1 MGTREAASIFTTFS
15 VLLSTL
21 FISMNAA
28 QIFGREDAVL
38 EPSSRP
44 AICFGSV
51 TLAPGFKV
59 KMQ

>member
-1 MGTREAASIFTTFS
+1 MGTREAASIFTIFS

-28 QIFGREDAVL
+28 QIFGTNDAVL